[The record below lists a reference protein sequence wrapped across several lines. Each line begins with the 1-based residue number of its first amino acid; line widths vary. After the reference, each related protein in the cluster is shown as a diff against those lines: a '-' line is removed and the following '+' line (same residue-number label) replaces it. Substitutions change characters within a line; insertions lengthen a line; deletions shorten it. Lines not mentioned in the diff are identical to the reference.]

1 MGAFGSEMKIGDLV
15 RHKKKGWIGK
25 IVGFMKRNP
34 GVMVDTSDKSGIR
47 VRWYHRDNLEI
58 IEDN

>member
-1 MGAFGSEMKIGDLV
+1 MKIGDLV

-34 GVMVDTSDKSGIR
+34 GVLVDLSDENG
-47 VRWYHRDNLEI
+47 VRCRWIHRDNLEAI
-58 IEDN
+58 NEEI